1 MIFFLILIR
10 KQDVNYTSLVYLNL
24 KEKKIDYFLG
34 KGVRV
39 QTEGKVRCK
48 PRHQTISCVTP

>member
-1 MIFFLILIR
+1 MIFFILIR